1 MMPSFRI
8 FYWLES
14 YFVIQLKLI
23 LVRFY
28 VWRVIP
34 VLVWIGI
41 AAPTAALV
49 IAALVAAA
57 VVAILVALVI
67 AALATAAVVAI
78 LVVAVVIA
86 ALVAAAA
93 IVATLLVLTRLRI
106 AAPAALLATAAIVA
120 TILVLTRLGIAATA
134 ALLAATRVTA
144 PSGNVQNLAGI
155 DKVGILQ
162 PVDFSDV
169 IRINPEHAADA
180 EERITILDGVIS
192 ATALSATTL
201 SWWGRVNGRDS

>member
-1 MMPSFRI
+1 MMPSFTI
-8 FYWLES
+8 FYWLET

-23 LVRFY
+23 LVRLY

-34 VLVWIGI
+34 VLVWRCVGI
-41 AAPTAALV
+41 AAPAALV
-49 IAALVAAA
+49 IAALLAAA
-57 VVAILVALVI
+57 L
-67 AALATAAVVAI
+67 VAI

-86 ALVAAAA
+86 ALLAAAA
-93 IVATLLVLTRLRI
+93 IVAAILVLTRLSIAAPAALVTAATIVATILVLARLGI
-106 AAPAALLATAAIVA
+106 AAPAALLA
-120 TILVLTRLGIAATA
+120 
-134 ALLAATRVTA
+134 ATRITA

-180 EERITILDGVIS
+180 EERITILDGVVS
-192 ATALSATTL
+192 ATATAAL
-201 SWWGRVNGRDS
+201 SWRSRVNGRDS